1 MQGKYAEQSLVEG
14 GLEIL
19 TLSTKGLFKGS
30 QLTGRVTRGFYLKLL
45 LNKKPTGFP

>member
-1 MQGKYAEQSLVEG
+1 MQGKYAEQSLVES

-19 TLSTKGLFKGS
+19 TLSTKGIFKGS